1 MQERSMQ
8 NSSKT
13 LIGVL
18 AGLFTILFVGSTAVA
33 FALYNMEQSIFDA
46 DLYIRAL
53 DEENVYQRLPELT
66 AQALSMAAQRPERSG
81 MLSLFRNL
89 SDQEWQTLVTELFP
103 PDVLRNMAADTIT
116 QIMAYLNGQS
126 NQVILSLA
134 NLKTY
139 LQSPEGVNAVYGML
153 KAQPDCTVEQLT
165 AMALNQQALT
175 LCNPPETFM
184 FVNLHP
190 IVETEIKNAIASIP
204 EQVILVSTNGSRAQT
219 RRGLNTLRLFMSLSP
234 LVPLLCLLVITAL
247 VVRSLHSWLTW
258 WGYPFLAAG
267 LVSMFLSMM
276 SGPMASLMFR
286 FFIVPALPEALPP
299 DIVSV
304 FQDLTA
310 TIIRDAVQPILL
322 VAGIMALIGL
332 IMIALTFLLRKRLQ
346 HAQN

>member
-1 MQERSMQ
+1 MQ

-18 AGLFTILFVGSTAVA
+18 AGFFAVLFVGSTVVA
-33 FALYNMEQSIFDA
+33 FALYNMEQSVFNA

-81 MLSLFRNL
+81 MLSLFGNL

-126 NQVILSLA
+126 NQVILPLT
-134 NLKTY
+134 NLKNY
-139 LQSPEGVNAVYGML
+139 LQSPEGVDAVYGML
-153 KAQPDCTVEQLT
+153 KVQPDCTTEQLT

-184 FVNLHP
+184 FVNLRP
-190 IVETEIKNAIASIP
+190 IIETGIKNTIALIP
-204 EQVILVSTNGSRAQT
+204 EQVILVSTNGNRTQT
-219 RRGLNTLRLFMSLSP
+219 LRDLQALRLFMSLSP
-234 LVPLLCLLVITAL
+234 IVPLLCLLAITAL
-247 VVRSLHSWLTW
+247 AVRSLHSWLTW

-267 LVSMFLSMM
+267 LASMFLSMM
-276 SGPMASLMFR
+276 SGPVTSLMFR

-299 DIVSV
+299 DIISV
-304 FQDLTA
+304 FRDLTV
-310 TIIRDAVQPILL
+310 TIVRNAVQPVLL
-322 VAGIMALIGL
+322 MAGIMALIGL
-332 IMIALTFLLRKRLQ
+332 IMVALTFLLRERLQ
-346 HAQN
+346 RT

>member
-1 MQERSMQ
+1 MERSVF
-8 NSSKT
+8 N
-13 LIGVL
+13 
-18 AGLFTILFVGSTAVA
+18 
-33 FALYNMEQSIFDA
+33 A

-81 MLSLFRNL
+81 MLSLFQNI

-126 NQVILSLA
+126 NQVILPLA
-134 NLKTY
+134 NLKIY
-139 LQSPEGVNAVYGML
+139 LQSPEGINAIYGML

-165 AMALNQQALT
+165 AMALNQQALA

-184 FVNLHP
+184 FVNLRP
-190 IVETEIKNAIASIP
+190 IIETGIKNTIALIP
-204 EQVILVSTNGSRAQT
+204 EQVIVVSTNGSRAQT
-219 RRGLNTLRLFMSLSP
+219 LRDLRALRLFMRLSP
-234 LVPLLCLLVITAL
+234 LVPLFCLLAVTAL
-247 VVRSLHSWLTW
+247 VVRSLNSWLTW
-258 WGYPFLAAG
+258 WGYPLLAAS
-267 LVSMFLSMM
+267 LVSMSLSVM

-299 DIVSV
+299 DIVRV

-310 TIIRDAVQPILL
+310 TIIRDAIQPVLPA
-322 VAGIMALIGL
+322 AGIMALSGL
-332 IMIALTFLLRKRLQ
+332 IMVALTFMLRKRFQ
-346 HAQN
+346 RT

>member
-1 MQERSMQ
+1 M
-8 NSSKT
+8 
-13 LIGVL
+13 GVL
-18 AGLFTILFVGSTAVA
+18 TGLFAILFVGSTAVA
-33 FALYNMEQSIFDA
+33 FALHSMEQSVFDA

-66 AQALSMAAQRPERSG
+66 AQALSLAAQRPERSG

-89 SDQEWQTLVTELFP
+89 SDQEWRTLVTELFP

-116 QIMAYLNGQS
+116 QIMAYLNGQT

-139 LQSPEGVNAVYGML
+139 LQSPEGINAVYGML

-165 AMALNQQALT
+165 AMTLNRQALT

-184 FVNLHP
+184 FIDLRP
-190 IVETEIKNAIASIP
+190 IVETEIKNAMALIP
-204 EQVILVSTNGSRAQT
+204 EQVILVSTNRSRTQT
-219 RRGLNTLRLFMSLSP
+219 LQDLRALRLFMRLSP
-234 LVPLLCLLVITAL
+234 IVPLLCLLAITAL

-258 WGYPFLAAG
+258 WGYPFLIAG
-267 LVSMFLSMM
+267 IASMFLSMM
-276 SGPMASLMFR
+276 SGPVTSVMFR

-310 TIIRDAVQPILL
+310 TIIRDAVQPVLL
-322 VAGIMALIGL
+322 AAGIMALIGL
-332 IMIALTFLLRKRLQ
+332 IMVALTFLLRKRLQ
-346 HAQN
+346 PTQN

>member
-1 MQERSMQ
+1 M
-8 NSSKT
+8 
-13 LIGVL
+13 GVL
-18 AGLFTILFVGSTAVA
+18 AGLFAILFVGSTAVA
-33 FALYNMEQSIFDA
+33 FALNSMEQSVFDA

-66 AQALSMAAQRPERSG
+66 AQALSLAAQRPERSG

-89 SDQEWQTLVTELFP
+89 SDQEWRTLVTELFP

-116 QIMAYLNGQS
+116 QIMAYLNGQT

-139 LQSPEGVNAVYGML
+139 LQSPEGINAVYGML
-153 KAQPDCTVEQLT
+153 KAQPDCTAEQLS

-175 LCNPPETFM
+175 LCNPPDTFM
-184 FVNLHP
+184 FVDLRP
-190 IVETEIKNAIASIP
+190 IIETGIKNTIALIP
-204 EQVILVSTNGSRAQT
+204 EQVILVSTNGSRTQT
-219 RRGLNTLRLFMSLSP
+219 LQDLQALRLFMRLSP
-234 LVPLLCLLVITAL
+234 LVPLLCLLVVSAL
-247 VVRSLHSWLTW
+247 VVRSLHTWLTW
-258 WGYPFLAAG
+258 WGYPLLVAG
-267 LVSMFLSMM
+267 LVSISLSAL

-304 FQDLTA
+304 FRDLTV
-310 TIIRDAVQPILL
+310 TIIRDAIQPVLP

-332 IMIALTFLLRKRLQ
+332 IMVALTFLLRKRFQ
-346 HAQN
+346 TAQN